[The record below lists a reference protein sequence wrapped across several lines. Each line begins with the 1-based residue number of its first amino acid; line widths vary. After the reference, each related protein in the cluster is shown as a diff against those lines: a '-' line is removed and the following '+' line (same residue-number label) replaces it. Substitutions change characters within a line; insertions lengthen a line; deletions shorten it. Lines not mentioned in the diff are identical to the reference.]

1 MPQQKRTVRKVS
13 RSLKLDEHIDQALVR
28 ICELRG
34 VTPNSW
40 LLNVIGDAVYK
51 AQAQE
56 RMEQATSQSTEN
68 MLASMVKMFGELP
81 EEEEK

>member
-1 MPQQKRTVRKVS
+1 MPQKTRTVKKVS

-68 MLASMVKMFGELP
+68 MMASMVKLLGA
-81 EEEEK
+81 EEEK

>member
-1 MPQQKRTVRKVS
+1 MPQAKNIKKVS
-13 RSLKLDEHIDQALVR
+13 RSLKLDEHINDALVR

-51 AQAQE
+51 AQSQE
-56 RMEQATSQSTEN
+56 RVEQATAKSTEN
-68 MLASMVKMFGELP
+68 MLQGMVNLLAGEQQ
-81 EEEEK
+81 KDK

>member
-1 MPQQKRTVRKVS
+1 MPQKPRTVKKVS

-28 ICELRG
+28 ICEARG

-56 RMEQATSQSTEN
+56 RIENATAQSTEN
-68 MLASMVKMFGELP
+68 MMSSLVNLLGASDS
-81 EEEEK
+81 EEK